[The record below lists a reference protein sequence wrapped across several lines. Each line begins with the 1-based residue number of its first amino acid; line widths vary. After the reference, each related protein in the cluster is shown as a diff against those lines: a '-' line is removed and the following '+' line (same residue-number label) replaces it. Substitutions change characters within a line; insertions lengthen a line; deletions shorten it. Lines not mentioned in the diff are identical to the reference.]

1 MKKHWLRGMMLGV
14 SVALLLA
21 GGVALA
27 QEPVLDVG
35 CGTADVDGI
44 VDPGEWA
51 NAAMV
56 PLFMDISENG
66 GGAESFGRVSP
77 SQDGEW
83 VRVGTAYFMHDGPNF
98 YAGATFEVFE
108 GAEYEE
114 LYFSFAFEDE
124 PAGDP
129 DAWVDCE
136 WNGDDCDSDEGQF
149 TAWWDWGPE
158 PEFDLLFTPW
168 YAPHEDCWG
177 EAGYPVWADGVIYE
191 GAIHDLVAHQEMRV
205 DLEESALNNVGPGA
219 CFDLRWVEVT
229 AWDGRVDTVWGHWPI
244 EGVDWE
250 PYEGECTILCL
261 RPCEPPPVEE
271 FVPEPGTIM
280 LLGSGLMGLAGYATL
295 RWRTRE

>member
-35 CGTADVDGI
+35 CGTADIDGV

-56 PLFMDISENG
+56 PLFEPVED
-66 GGAESFGRVSP
+66 AE
-77 SQDGEW
+77 DGEW
-83 VRVGTAYFMHDGPNF
+83 VRVGTGYFMHDGPYF
-98 YAGATFEVFE
+98 YAGATLGLVEDE
-108 GAEYEE
+108 EYES
-114 LYFSFAFEDE
+114 LLFTFAFEDE

-149 TAWWDWGPE
+149 TAWWYWGPD
-158 PEFDLLFTPW
+158 PEFDLFFTPW
-168 YAPHEDCWG
+168 HAPHYACWEDS
-177 EAGYPVWADGVIYE
+177 VWADGVIYA
-191 GAIHDLVAHQEMRV
+191 GGIHDLVAHQEMRI

-219 CFDLRWVEVT
+219 CFDLRWMWVEAEDDVGEV
-229 AWDGRVDTVWGHWPI
+229 DGEWPI
-244 EGVDWE
+244 ERVDEE
-250 PYEGECTILCL
+250 PYDGECTVLCL
-261 RPCEPPPVEE
+261 RPCEPPPEE

-295 RWRTRE
+295 RWRSKE

>member
-14 SVALLLA
+14 SMALLLA

-27 QEPVLDVG
+27 QQPVLDVG
-35 CGTADVDGI
+35 CGTPRIDGV

-51 NAAMV
+51 NAATV
-56 PLFMDISENG
+56 PLFMDISEDG
-66 GGAESFGRVSP
+66 GGVESFGRVSP

-83 VRVGTAYFMHDGPNF
+83 VEVGTAYFMHDGPYF
-98 YAGATFEVFE
+98 YTGATLGLVED
-108 GAEYEE
+108 GEYGV
-114 LYFSFAFEDE
+114 LYYSFAFEDE

-149 TAWWDWGPE
+149 TAYWRWE
-158 PEFDLLFTPW
+158 PEEVFELFFTPW
-168 YAPHEDCWG
+168 YAPHEDCW
-177 EAGYPVWADGVIYE
+177 YPDYDVWADGVIYE
-191 GAIHDLVAHQEMRV
+191 GAIHDSVAHQEMRI
-205 DLEESALNNVGPGA
+205 DLEVSALNNVGPGA
-219 CFDLRWVEVT
+219 CFDLRWMEVS
-229 AWDGRVDTVWGHWPI
+229 AWDSVVDEINGYWPI
-244 EGVDWE
+244 EEVEDE
-250 PYEGECTILCL
+250 PFADCTVLCL

>member
-14 SVALLLA
+14 SMALLLA

-35 CGTADVDGI
+35 CGTADIDGV

-56 PLFMDISENG
+56 PLFMDISADAD
-66 GGAESFGRVSP
+66 GADAWSFGGVSP

-83 VRVGTAYFMHDGPNF
+83 VRVGTGYLMHDGPYF
-98 YAGATFEVFE
+98 YAGATLGVVE
-108 GAEYEE
+108 GAEYEG
-114 LYFSFAFEDE
+114 LYFTFAFEDE
-124 PAGDP
+124 PADDP

-136 WNGDDCDSDEGQF
+136 WNGEDCESGEGQF
-149 TAWWDWGPE
+149 VASWDFGE
-158 PEFDLLFTPW
+158 DLDLFFTPW
-168 YAPHEDCWG
+168 HAPHEHCWFASNHAALIG
-177 EAGYPVWADGVIYE
+177 LTYD
-191 GAIHDLVAHQEMRV
+191 GAIHDSVAHQEMRV
-205 DLEESALNNVGPGA
+205 DLGVSALNNVGPGA
-219 CFDLRWVEVT
+219 CFDLRWMGAAAYGDEPITV
-229 AWDGRVDTVWGHWPI
+229 WGDWPIGRVD
-244 EGVDWE
+244 EE

-261 RPCEPPPVEE
+261 RPCEPPPVE

-295 RWRTRE
+295 RWRSKE

>member
-35 CGTADVDGI
+35 CGTADIDG
-44 VDPGEWA
+44 VVSPSEWA
-51 NAAMV
+51 NAATV
-56 PLFMDISENG
+56 PLFMQERDRDG
-66 GGAESFGRVSP
+66 GPILSLEGLGP

-83 VRVGTAYFMHDGPNF
+83 VRVGTAYFMHDGPYF
-98 YAGATFEVFE
+98 YAGATLGLVED
-108 GAEYEE
+108 AEYEE
-114 LYFSFAFEDE
+114 LFFTFAFEDE

-136 WNGDDCDSDEGQF
+136 WNGDDCDSGEGQF
-149 TAWWDWGPE
+149 TAFWDWEDGE
-158 PEFDLLFTPW
+158 QFDLFFTPW
-168 YAPHEDCWG
+168 YAPHEDCWWEG
-177 EAGYPVWADGVIYE
+177 GYPVGADGVIYE
-191 GAIHDLVAHQEMRV
+191 GAIHDLVAHQEMRI
-205 DLEESALNNVGPGA
+205 DLEVSALNNVGPGA
-219 CFDLRWVEVT
+219 CFDLRWVDVEAGGDPGYV
-229 AWDGRVDTVWGHWPI
+229 DGEWPI
-244 EGVDWE
+244 ENVDRE

-261 RPCEPPPVEE
+261 RPCEPPPEE